1 MKDRHIPIMKGCPVE
16 IHEKLILNG
25 QEHGFNRVSFRFT
38 LQYILRELGL
48 SRMNSMQNNGH
59 LYYLDN
65 FNGELYDLRD
75 KQQFLKLRDTVI
87 NEYNRWV
94 EFYKNKVEKQK

>member
-1 MKDRHIPIMKGCPVE
+1 MKDRYDTIMKDCPAE
-16 IHEKLILNG
+16 IHEKLILNE
-25 QEHGFNRVSFRFT
+25 QEHGFNRVPFRFT

-48 SRMNSMQNNGH
+48 SRMNSIQNNGY
-59 LYYLDN
+59 LYYLDS
-65 FNGELYDLRD
+65 FNGECYDLRD

-94 EFYKNKVEKQK
+94 EFYKNKM